1 MAVLLWVVLLSAGVS
16 LSQAQ
21 ESFSKLP
28 DIYKKG
34 VELALRAINAHHA
47 SKDHF
52 LFLKSIH
59 QAEIEAGFDVVY
71 IYHNFYLKGTKC
83 KRGTE
88 NADTTSCAFR
98 NDRPYSSL
106 LPNNGAKTVQ
116 TSWNEAVLSACSWSS
131 CSDWL
136 KMPLLPL
143 ALLLAAGV
151 LLSSAEAQSS
161 FSKLPDS
168 YKHGVELA
176 EKNVNAHEGVQHHF
190 LFFRTVQKS
199 QIDAGFDVVYI
210 YHNFY
215 LKATKCKRGTENA
228 DTTTCAFRNDRPLI
242 DCAICYKTYAGATEE
257 EPKPYVSCVHK
268 PALTQDM
275 KKDRIEHCNKMG
287 YSSGSPTL
295 LAVIS

>member
-28 DIYKKG
+28 DIYKRG
-34 VELALRAINAHHA
+34 VELALHAINAHHA

-59 QAEIEAGFDVVY
+59 QAEIE
-71 IYHNFYLKGTKC
+71 
-83 KRGTE
+83 
-88 NADTTSCAFR
+88 
-98 NDRPYSSL
+98 
-106 LPNNGAKTVQ
+106 
-116 TSWNEAVLSACSWSS
+116 
-131 CSDWL
+131 
-136 KMPLLPL
+136 
-143 ALLLAAGV
+143 
-151 LLSSAEAQSS
+151 
-161 FSKLPDS
+161 
-168 YKHGVELA
+168 
-176 EKNVNAHEGVQHHF
+176 
-190 LFFRTVQKS
+190 
-199 QIDAGFDVVYI
+199 AGFDVVYI

-242 DCAICYKTYAGATEE
+242 DCAICYKTYAGAIEE

>member
-98 NDRPYSSL
+98 NDRPLVDCVVCYKISAGKIDDKPQPYLSCMYRRSL
-106 LPNNGAKTVQ
+106 
-116 TSWNEAVLSACSWSS
+116 
-131 CSDWL
+131 
-136 KMPLLPL
+136 
-143 ALLLAAGV
+143 
-151 LLSSAEAQSS
+151 
-161 FSKLPDS
+161 SKES
-168 YKHGVELA
+168 MREREIGC
-176 EKNVNAHEGVQHHF
+176 
-190 LFFRTVQKS
+190 FR
-199 QIDAGFDVVYI
+199 AGF
-210 YHNFY
+210 
-215 LKATKCKRGTENA
+215 G
-228 DTTTCAFRNDRPLI
+228 
-242 DCAICYKTYAGATEE
+242 
-257 EPKPYVSCVHK
+257 S
-268 PALTQDM
+268 LTPTPVPFT
-275 KKDRIEHCNKMG
+275 
-287 YSSGSPTL
+287 GS
-295 LAVIS
+295 